1 MSINKLALVGIGKI
15 ARDQHI
21 PAIGNDPEWMLSA
34 TVSRNASVDGIE
46 NYTSIEALI
55 NARPDIRTISLAIP
69 TKPRFDYARKALAA
83 GLNVM
88 LEKPP
93 GASLAECLSLESMA
107 RMQGVSLYATWHAR
121 HAEGISQ
128 AREWLAER
136 SLKRLHVNWK
146 EDVRTWHPGQEWV
159 WEPGGL
165 GVFDPG
171 INALSIMT
179 EILPVPVHLAS
190 ATLEIP
196 SNRQTPIAA
205 VLKFSHPNGAD
216 VHCDFDWREPGDPI
230 WQVAIETDNDELEL
244 SFGSASMNIEYQ
256 RLYRRMAELT
266 REGAVEMDLSPLT
279 HVADAYMLGRRVDVE
294 PFHF

>member
-1 MSINKLALVGIGKI
+1 MSKIALVGIGKI

-21 PAIGNDPEWMLSA
+21 PAIDNDPEWMLSA

-69 TKPRFDYARKALAA
+69 TKPRFDYAQKALAA
-83 GLNVM
+83 GLHVM

-93 GASLAECLSLESMA
+93 GASLAECLNLESMA
-107 RMQGVSLYATWHAR
+107 RLQGVALYATWHAR
-121 HAEGISQ
+121 HADGISQ
-128 AREWLAER
+128 AREWLADR
-136 SLKRLHVNWK
+136 SLIRLHVNWK
-146 EDVRTWHPGQEWV
+146 EDVRAWHPGQEWI

-165 GVFDPG
+165 GVLDPG

-179 EILPVPVHLAS
+179 EILPVPVHLVS

-205 VLKFSHPNGAD
+205 ALKFSHPHGAD
-216 VHCDFDWREPGDPI
+216 VRCNFDWRQPGEPI
-230 WQVAIETDNDELEL
+230 WQVTIETDDDALEL
-244 SFGSASMNIEYQ
+244 SFGSTSMDVEYQ
-256 RLYRRMAELT
+256 RLYRRMAQLT
-266 REGAVEMDLSPLT
+266 QDGEVEMDLSPLT